1 MCVAFLSNTDT
12 SFLLRFVL
20 EASLEKLF
28 PTSTAPARD
37 TVHEQ
42 DLFFIRL

>member
-1 MCVAFLSNTDT
+1 MCVAFWSNIDT

-20 EASLEKLF
+20 EASLENLS
-28 PTSTAPARD
+28 PTSTAPAPD
-37 TVHEQ
+37 AVHEQ